1 MHIANPWRGVLL
13 LVLCKAVPT
22 WAATSLPDAG
32 SLQYGAPSE
41 PSARLPAPVRPAPVE
56 HPTDTFPNAGP
67 RTTVR
72 RFVLEAS
79 VPLDAATW
87 QTIVAPYLNR
97 PITFE
102 ELLASAQVVALAY
115 RQAGWVVSAVLPEQ
129 DISNGEVRITV
140 TNAVFGGVALR
151 GGEALGLG
159 LPTIESYVTAQ
170 QTPLQPLR
178 TGALE
183 RALLLIDD
191 LPGVSAIGVLRA
203 GQYAGET
210 DLLVQ
215 LEPKPSQKGD
225 LTLDNTGARSTGYR
239 RALANATQPG
249 LLTWGDQLSVN
260 LVHTFTEYQ
269 SDGSDYQHLN
279 YSLPVGYDGW
289 RLALGGTVFSYRLV
303 SSEFSGLGFYGDSDA
318 LDLELTYPLLR
329 HQNKNLYL
337 LGRVEQKHFDNQGAG
352 STVSRYRLEERS
364 WGLRGNL
371 YDDLGAGASSAAS
384 LIVGSGFLDLRDSP
398 TQSTDATTTATNGTF
413 TRLRYSLSR
422 DQGLGQGFSVFAAV
436 NGQTADKNLDS
447 SVKFYLGGSSG
458 VRAYPSSE
466 GSGYQGFVL
475 NLEARWKPTADWQLA
490 ALYDYGYV
498 TVNHDNSYSGAS
510 TLNEY
515 ALKGYGLSAAWRGQL
530 KQTLA
535 LTWARRIGDNAN
547 ATSAGND
554 QDGTYYSERFWLT
567 ASMAF

>member
-1 MHIANPWRGVLL
+1 VQ
-13 LVLCKAVPT
+13 
-22 WAATSLPDAG
+22 SLPDAG
-32 SLQYGAPSE
+32 SLQYGAPTE
-41 PSARLPAPVRPAPVE
+41 LPARLPVPGRPTPDEAVNDVPAS
-56 HPTDTFPNAGP
+56 TGP
-67 RTTVR
+67 QVTVR
-72 RFVLEAS
+72 RFVLDARAELDEA
-79 VPLDAATW
+79 VMQAA
-87 QTIVAPYLNR
+87 IAPYLNR
-97 PITFE
+97 PVSYE
-102 ELLASAQVVALAY
+102 ELQAAAQAVAVAY

-129 DISNGEVRITV
+129 DISDGEVRITV
-140 TNAVFGGVALR
+140 TNALFGGVTMR
-151 GGEALGLG
+151 GGEAVGLRIQN
-159 LPTIESYVTAQ
+159 IESYITEQ

-178 TGALE
+178 TDGLE

-191 LPGVSAIGVLRA
+191 LPGLSATGVLRA

-215 LEPKPSQKGD
+215 LEPTARQSGE
-225 LTLDNTGARSTGYR
+225 LSLDNTGARSTGYQ
-239 RALANATQPG
+239 RALANWNKSG
-249 LLTWGDQLSVN
+249 LLTWGDQFSAN
-260 LVHTFTEYQ
+260 LVHTFTQYQ
-269 SDGSDYQHLN
+269 SDGSDYQRVN
-279 YSLPVGYDGW
+279 YSLPLGYEGW
-289 RLALGGTVFSYRLV
+289 RLALGGSVFSYRLV
-303 SSEFSGLGFYGDSDA
+303 SSEFSGLGFYGESDA
-318 LDLELTYPLLR
+318 WDLELTYPLLR
-329 HQNKNLYL
+329 NQSKNLYL
-337 LGRVEQKHFDNQGAG
+337 MARAEQKHVDNQGANI
-352 STVSRYRLEERS
+352 TVSRYRSEEQS

-371 YDDLGAGASSAAS
+371 FDDLGAGASSAAS

-398 TQSTDATTTATNGTF
+398 TESTDATTTATNGTF

-422 DQGLGQGFSVFAAV
+422 DQGLGRGFSAFAAV

-447 SVKFYLGGSSG
+447 SAKFYLGGSNG

-515 ALKGYGLSAAWRGQL
+515 ALKGYGLSAAWRGER

-547 ATSAGND
+547 ATTAGND
-554 QDGTYYSERFWLT
+554 QDGTYYRERFWLT
-567 ASMAF
+567 ASLAF

>member
-1 MHIANPWRGVLL
+1 MRIANPWRGVLL

-22 WAATSLPDAG
+22 WAAQSIPDAG
-32 SLQYGAPSE
+32 SLQHGAPTE
-41 PSARLPAPVRPAPVE
+41 PPARLPVPGLPLPAE
-56 HPTDTFPNAGP
+56 TASEAPTDAGP
-67 RTTVR
+67 TFTVR
-72 RFVLEAS
+72 RFVLDARVS
-79 VPLDAATW
+79 LDAAAL
-87 QTIVAPYLNR
+87 QAAVAPYQNR
-97 PITFE
+97 PLSYQD
-102 ELLASAQVVALAY
+102 LLAAARAVALAY

-129 DISNGEVRITV
+129 DISDGEVRITV
-140 TNAVFGGVALR
+140 TNALFGGVAMR
-151 GGEALGLG
+151 GGEASGLR
-159 LPTIESYVTAQ
+159 LQNIESYITEQ

-178 TGALE
+178 TDALE
-183 RALLLIDD
+183 RALLLLDD
-191 LPGVSAIGVLRA
+191 LPGLSATGVLRA

-215 LEPKPSQKGD
+215 IEPTAGQSGE
-225 LTLDNTGARSTGYR
+225 LSLDNTGARSTGYQ
-239 RALANATQPG
+239 RALASWTKPG
-249 LLTWGDQLSVN
+249 LLTWGDQFSAN
-260 LVHTFTEYQ
+260 LIHTFTSYQ
-269 SDGSDYQHLN
+269 SDGSDYQRLG
-279 YSLPVGYDGW
+279 YSLPLGYDGW
-289 RLALGGTVFSYRLV
+289 RLALGGSVFSYRLV

-318 LDLELTYPLLR
+318 WDMELTYPLVR

-337 LGRVEQKHFDNQGAG
+337 MARAEQKHFDNQGAG
-352 STVSRYRLEERS
+352 TTVSRYRVEERS
-364 WGLRGNL
+364 WGVRGNL
-371 YDDLGAGASSAAS
+371 YDALGEGASSSGS
-384 LIVGSGFLDLRDSP
+384 LIVSSGFLDLRDSP
-398 TQSTDATTTATNGTF
+398 TQSTDATTTAANGTF

-422 DQGLGQGFSVFAAV
+422 DQGLGRGFSVFAGI

-447 SVKFYLGGSSG
+447 SEKFYLGGSNG

-475 NLEARWKPTADWQLA
+475 NLEARWKPTAEWQLA

-515 ALKGYGLSAAWRGQL
+515 ALKGYGLSAAWRGER

-547 ATSAGND
+547 ATTAGND
-554 QDGTYYSERFWLT
+554 QDGTYYRERFWFT